1 MTFTK
6 NKKGGSGMI
15 GILCDSAT
23 DVPDGIAKSGH
34 VEVVPVRVVID
45 SQTFRDNEIKREE
58 LLRLMENGTIPKTS
72 IPAYSDVEKGFFRL
86 MSKGI
91 NEIICINIAGSQS
104 GTLNLFRM
112 TAESFQ
118 KTFSHLKIKIVDSRS
133 VSIGS
138 ALLIFKAFKL
148 IESGNNID
156 KIVSTLKEYVEK
168 KIKVLF
174 TLPTLKFLKAGGRI
188 GKISATI
195 AELLNIKPVIGLEK
209 DGTFYSAAK
218 VRGMNRAIKKMAEL
232 TQEFIN
238 ERDVEALAIYRSS
251 DDEGTLNLAK
261 MLLHEFKNVKIEK
274 LFTGIISPALL
285 VHGGRGLVGI
295 STMVR

>member
-1 MTFTK
+1 
-6 NKKGGSGMI
+6 MI

-23 DVPDGIAKSGH
+23 DIPEEIAKSDH
-34 VEVVPVRVVID
+34 VEVVPVRVIID
-45 SQTFRDNEIKREE
+45 SKTFRDNEIEREE
-58 LLRLMENGTIPKTS
+58 LLHLMENGTIPKTS
-72 IPAYSDVEKGFFRL
+72 IPAYSDVEEGFFRL

-112 TAESFQ
+112 AGESFQ
-118 KTFSHLKIKIVDSRS
+118 KQFPHLKIKIFDSRS

-138 ALLIFKAFKL
+138 ALLIFKAFKF
-148 IESGNNID
+148 IESGNSMD
-156 KIVSTLKEYVEK
+156 KIVNTLKEYIEN

-195 AELLNIKPVIGLEK
+195 AEIVNIKPVIGLEK

-232 TQEFIN
+232 MRKFIDKK
-238 ERDVEALAIYRSS
+238 DVEALAIYRSS
-251 DDEGTLNLAK
+251 DDERTLNLAK
-261 MLLHEFKNVKIEK
+261 MLLHELKNVKIEK

-295 STMVR
+295 SAMVR